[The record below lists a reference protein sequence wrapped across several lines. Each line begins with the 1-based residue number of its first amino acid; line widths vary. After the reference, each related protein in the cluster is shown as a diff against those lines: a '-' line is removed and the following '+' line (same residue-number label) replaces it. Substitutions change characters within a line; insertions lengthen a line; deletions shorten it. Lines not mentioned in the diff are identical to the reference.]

1 VTFPAAVRPPASFV
15 LLLGAMAALPAV
27 TTDLYLP
34 SLPDVARDLETS
46 AALVQAT
53 ITGVLIGGAVGQ
65 ILIGP
70 LSDRYGRRAPV
81 LIGISV
87 HIVASLLAAIAPSII
102 PLLALRVIQGVGNS
116 AAMVSAM
123 AVIRDRYSGAGA
135 SVILSR
141 LMLVI
146 GVAPLFAPTVG
157 GFIAHLWGWRANF
170 TVLAILGLILLLV
183 VARALPET
191 LPPERRMARG
201 IGGTARSYGVLLAD
215 RQFMALALLPGLGL
229 GALISYVAGSPFVLR
244 EGYGLSE
251 NAFAL
256 LFALNGAGLVLGSQ
270 VNASLVRRFEP
281 LRIIRVAIPL
291 AMLLAVVL
299 VAVAATGAGGLVG
312 LMTPLWFMLAVNAFV
327 PPNASALAL
336 TRHGERAGTAAALI
350 GAMQAGVAG
359 TVSPLVGVLGGD
371 AIAMA
376 TVILGAVAAAF
387 VVLVVAT
394 PAYRRGGDAPA
405 GEPA

>member
-1 VTFPAAVRPPASFV
+1 MTFPAAVRPPASFV

-53 ITGVLIGGAVGQ
+53 ITGVLIGGAAGQ

>member
-1 VTFPAAVRPPASFV
+1 MTFPAAVRPPASFV

-70 LSDRYGRRAPV
+70 LSDRFGRRAPV

-141 LMLVI
+141 LMLVV

-157 GFIAHLWGWRANF
+157 GLIAHLWGWRANF

-191 LPPERRMARG
+191 HPPERRVARG
-201 IGGTARSYGVLLAD
+201 LAGTARSYGVLLAD

-256 LFALNGAGLVLGSQ
+256 LFAINGAGLVLGSQ

-281 LRIIRVAIPL
+281 LKIIRVAIPL
-291 AMLLAVVL
+291 AMLLAAVL
-299 VAVAATGAGGLVG
+299 VVVAATGAGGLVA
-312 LMTPLWFMLAVNAFV
+312 LMTPLWFMLAVNALV

-359 TVSPLVGVLGGD
+359 VVSPMVGVLGGD
-371 AIAMA
+371 AVAMA

-394 PAYRRGGDAPA
+394 PAYRRGGETPA

>member
-1 VTFPAAVRPPASFV
+1 M